1 MVVDRE
7 MRVNIEREGG
17 AVDRSEGNWDGR
29 NLNYIMK
36 FNNEAKA
43 DDKGHRDK

>member
-7 MRVNIEREGG
+7 MRVNIERV
-17 AVDRSEGNWDGR
+17 VDRSEGNWDGK